1 MNNTKKTLLGLSAV
15 AAIVAP
21 VATANAQSADS
32 LIDKLVQKG
41 VLNEKEARE
50 LREESDKDFTRSFQ
64 AKTGMPDWVSSM
76 RLGGDL
82 RLRYDGIFVDDVK
95 SAATTSDRNRLRY
108 RLRFGPTF
116 NLFDDYE
123 IGIRLGSGEQ
133 KAGTSFLGDPISGN
147 DTFTN
152 NGGKKPIWIDLAYV
166 KWKAFQNADWG
177 LNVTGGKMENPFH
190 SSDVLFDPD
199 YTPEGFAAQLSYRFN
214 DAHSLNWNNGFFALK
229 EVSSTSKDS
238 YLMGTQLRW
247 DANWSGQLS
256 SSLGISALAISDRAQ
271 LNQPTATSGVPDVNS
286 GNNRVGGLTGA
297 PAAGFNP
304 IAVDGALTYT
314 LESFPFYPGRFP
326 IKVFGDY
333 VENPSAHSIRNH
345 AYMAGLTLGKSGK
358 KGAWDVSYRWKRLEG
373 DYWYE
378 ELVDSDHGAYYAAAT
393 SRGAA
398 GYGPGM
404 NIQGHYFRAAYSPK
418 DSLTLSVTYYLFK
431 LIDSAPGAANPD
443 TGRIQ
448 IDAAWKF

>member
-1 MNNTKKTLLGLSAV
+1 MKKTLLGISA
-15 AAIVAP
+15 AAALAAP

-32 LIDKLVQKG
+32 LIEKLVQKG
-41 VLNEKEARE
+41 VLSEKEGRE
-50 LREESDKDFTRSFQ
+50 LREESDKDFTRTFQ

-82 RLRYDGIFVDDVK
+82 RLRYDGIYIDDVK

-133 KAGTSFLGDPISGN
+133 KKGPTPLGDPISGN

-152 NGGKKPIWIDLAYV
+152 NGGKKPLWIDLAYV
-166 KWKAFQNADWG
+166 KWTAINNASWS
-177 LNVTGGKMENPFH
+177 LALTGGKMENPFH
-190 SSDVLFDPD
+190 LSDVLFDPD
-199 YTPEGFAAQLSYRFN
+199 YTPEGFASQLSYRFS
-214 DAHSLNWNNGFFALK
+214 DAHSLKWNNGFFGLK
-229 EVSSTSKDS
+229 ESSSTSKDS

-247 DANWSGQLS
+247 EGIWSPKLS
-256 SSLGISALAISDRAQ
+256 TSLGASVLAISDRAQ

-286 GNNRVGGLTGA
+286 GNNRTGGLTGA

-304 IAVDGALTYT
+304 IVIDAAVSYT
-314 LESFPFYPGRFP
+314 LESFPLYPGQFP
-326 IKVFGDY
+326 IRLFGDY
-333 VENPSAHSIRNH
+333 VDNPSAHSIRNH
-345 AYMAGLTLGKSGK
+345 AYMAGVMFGKSGK
-358 KGAWDVSYRWKRLEG
+358 KGTWDVSYRWKRLEG

-378 ELVDSDHGAYYAAAT
+378 ELADSDHGAYYAAES

-398 GYGPGM
+398 GYGPGV
-404 NIQGHYFRAAYSPK
+404 NIQGHYMRAAYSPK
-418 DSLTLSVTYYLFK
+418 ESLTLSVTYYLFK
-431 LIDSAPGAANPD
+431 LIDTAPGAANPD

-448 IDAAWKF
+448 VDASWKF